1 MIKFCL
7 HDLDGWRAIAIFTS
21 CQERSHT
28 ATSVTFPARLNCL
41 RSSSLHCHAGSNGA
55 LCWHLISL
63 HLPGSSTIFKVH
75 SNQTTQSGLLSNCAH
90 WFHEL
95 TSHSIP
101 AEILDSFKDA
111 AQPLEDKGLQ
121 DLVKLFDASNPDNR
135 LRLEPT
141 VLSQLLQIIFR
152 LQASLLQQKLIYS
165 LLVPPQ
171 PAQPDL
177 FILWRRSTASKL
189 IPTILRALQERGLGD
204 TLLITVR
211 SRYPTT
217 CLVIC

>member
-1 MIKFCL
+1 MSSGRFYFALC
-7 HDLDGWRAIAIFTS
+7 

-28 ATSVTFPARLNCL
+28 HYQCD
-41 RSSSLHCHAGSNGA
+41 SSSSTKLLAVFIATFCHASSNGA
-55 LCWHLISL
+55 LCRHLISL
-63 HLPGSSTIFKVH
+63 HLPGSSTISKAH

-90 WFHEL
+90 QFHDL

-101 AEILDSFKDA
+101 AEILDSFKNA
-111 AQPLEDKGLQ
+111 TQPLEDGGLQ

-171 PAQPDL
+171 LAQPDV

-189 IPTILRALQERGLGD
+189 IPTILRALQERVLGD

-211 SRYPTT
+211 SRYLTT
-217 CLVIC
+217 CLAIC